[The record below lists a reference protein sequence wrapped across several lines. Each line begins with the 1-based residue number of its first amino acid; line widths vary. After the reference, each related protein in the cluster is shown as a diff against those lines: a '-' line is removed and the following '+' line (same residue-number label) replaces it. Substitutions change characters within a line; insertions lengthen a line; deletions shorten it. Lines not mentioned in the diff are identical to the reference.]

1 MPFNLCSW
9 RRHADFY
16 LILVTCWVQ
25 EKLFFN
31 SSYIAFAEFV
41 GVNHICPHFYELNY
55 VTGGCLVDGT
65 LAEQILFRTF
75 LGA

>member
-1 MPFNLCSW
+1 ML
-9 RRHADFY
+9 
-16 LILVTCWVQ
+16 VQ
-25 EKLFFN
+25 EKLISN
-31 SSYIAFAEFV
+31 SSYIAFSEFV
-41 GVNHICPHFYELNY
+41 GVNHICPHLYELNY

>member
-1 MPFNLCSW
+1 MPFNLCS
-9 RRHADFY
+9 RRHHTDFY
-16 LILVTCWVQ
+16 LISLTCWVQ
-25 EKLFFN
+25 EKQNFN
-31 SSYIAFAEFV
+31 SSYIAFSEFV

-55 VTGGCLVDGT
+55 VTGGYLVNGT